1 MPISNVDSHIT
12 DRSSLYRIALR
23 VGTTSLRY
31 SLSLDYQK
39 VRYTLK
45 GVGGGG
51 GSHMK
56 RAGMLVVSLRGGNF
70 GFWSHLGCP
79 GQNAS
84 IFSRKGLF

>member
-1 MPISNVDSHIT
+1 MDSHIT

-39 VRYTLK
+39 VRYILK
-45 GVGGGG
+45 GVGG

-56 RAGMLVVSLRGGNF
+56 RAGMLVVSLRGVNF
-70 GFWSHLGCP
+70 GFWSQGVLDKTP
-79 GQNAS
+79 VYLAVKVS
-84 IFSRKGLF
+84 FSFAREEI